1 MAAGGA
7 ADHRRTGRRCR
18 RRSRRR
24 RNSGSFGGLHT
35 PRWHGCHRWRRR
47 RLRRNES
54 RSHAGPDA
62 SHAPDGHFRR
72 QPRDVRGS
80 ESVRHRREDSADD
93 RPGLRLRSGARGLRV
108 PGIGQPLRQG
118 RNQGRRLSAIQGG
131 RTMSRLE
138 GKVALVTGASKGIG
152 AGIAKGLAAAGASV
166 AVNYA
171 SDRGGAEAV
180 AAAIT
185 ASGGRAIVVPG
196 DVSRSADVARLFVE
210 TKAAYGALD
219 VLVNNAAVYQ
229 FGPLEAMTEEEFHR
243 EFNTNVLGPL
253 LMIREAV
260 KYFGP
265 RGGSIINIGSMAS
278 QLTPPNFSIYSA
290 TKSALD
296 AITRVLAK
304 ELGPRQ
310 IRVNSINPGATA
322 TEGARAAGVIGVG
335 SDYEKQILAMT
346 PLGRIGQPSD
356 IAPIAVF
363 LASDESAWLTG
374 ELISA
379 SGGWR

>member
-1 MAAGGA
+1 
-7 ADHRRTGRRCR
+7 
-18 RRSRRR
+18 
-24 RNSGSFGGLHT
+24 
-35 PRWHGCHRWRRR
+35 
-47 RLRRNES
+47 
-54 RSHAGPDA
+54 
-62 SHAPDGHFRR
+62 
-72 QPRDVRGS
+72 
-80 ESVRHRREDSADD
+80 
-93 RPGLRLRSGARGLRV
+93 
-108 PGIGQPLRQG
+108 
-118 RNQGRRLSAIQGG
+118 
-131 RTMSRLE
+131 MSRLE

-171 SDRGGAEAV
+171 SDRSSAEAV
-180 AAAIT
+180 VAAIT
-185 ASGGRAIVVPG
+185 AAGGRAIVVLG
-196 DVSRSADVARLFVE
+196 DVSKSADVARLFVE

-219 VLVNNAAVYQ
+219 VLVNNAAVYK
-229 FGPLEAMTEEEFHR
+229 FGPLEATTEEEFHR

-265 RGGSIINIGSMAS
+265 RGGSIINIGSVAS
-278 QLTPPNFSIYSA
+278 HLTPPNFSIYSA
-290 TKSALD
+290 TKGALD

-322 TEGARAAGVIGVG
+322 TEGARTLGMIGVG
-335 SDYEKQILAMT
+335 SDSEKQMIAMT
-346 PLGRIGQPSD
+346 PLGRVGQPSD

-363 LASDESAWLTG
+363 LASDESGWLTG
-374 ELISA
+374 EIIFA

>member
-1 MAAGGA
+1 
-7 ADHRRTGRRCR
+7 
-18 RRSRRR
+18 
-24 RNSGSFGGLHT
+24 
-35 PRWHGCHRWRRR
+35 
-47 RLRRNES
+47 
-54 RSHAGPDA
+54 
-62 SHAPDGHFRR
+62 
-72 QPRDVRGS
+72 
-80 ESVRHRREDSADD
+80 
-93 RPGLRLRSGARGLRV
+93 
-108 PGIGQPLRQG
+108 
-118 RNQGRRLSAIQGG
+118 
-131 RTMSRLE
+131 MSRLE

-180 AAAIT
+180 VAAIT
-185 ASGGRAIVVPG
+185 ASGGRAIAVPG
-196 DVSRSADVARLFVE
+196 DVSKSADVARLFVE
-210 TKAAYGALD
+210 TKAAYGVLD
-219 VLVNNAAVYQ
+219 VLVNNAGVYQ
-229 FGPLEAMTEEEFHR
+229 SGPLEAMTEEEFHR
-243 EFNTNVLGPL
+243 EFSTNVLGPL

-265 RGGSIINIGSMAS
+265 RGGSVINIGSVAS
-278 QLTPPNFSIYSA
+278 HLTPPNFSIYAA

-322 TEGARAAGVIGVG
+322 TEGARTAGVIGVG
-335 SDYEKQILAMT
+335 SDSEKQMIALT

-356 IAPIAVF
+356 IAPTAVF
-363 LASDESAWLTG
+363 LASDESGWLTG
-374 ELISA
+374 EIICA

>member
-1 MAAGGA
+1 
-7 ADHRRTGRRCR
+7 
-18 RRSRRR
+18 
-24 RNSGSFGGLHT
+24 
-35 PRWHGCHRWRRR
+35 
-47 RLRRNES
+47 
-54 RSHAGPDA
+54 
-62 SHAPDGHFRR
+62 
-72 QPRDVRGS
+72 
-80 ESVRHRREDSADD
+80 
-93 RPGLRLRSGARGLRV
+93 
-108 PGIGQPLRQG
+108 
-118 RNQGRRLSAIQGG
+118 
-131 RTMSRLE
+131 MSRLE
-138 GKVALVTGASKGIG
+138 GKVAVVTGASKGIG
-152 AGIAKGLAAAGASV
+152 AGIAKGLAAAGGWV
-166 AVNYA
+166 AVNSA
-171 SDRGGAEAV
+171 SAGGGGKVGAGRTT
-180 AAAIT
+180 AA
-185 ASGGRAIVVPG
+185 GGRAIVVPG
-196 DVSRSADVARLFVE
+196 DVSKSADVARLFVE

-229 FGPLEAMTEEEFHR
+229 FGTLEAMTEEEFHR

-260 KYFGP
+260 KHFGP

-278 QLTPPNFSIYSA
+278 QVTPPSLSIYTA

-335 SDYEKQILAMT
+335 SDFEKQMIAMT

-363 LASDESAWLTG
+363 LASDESGWLTG
-374 ELISA
+374 EILLA
-379 SGGWR
+379 SGGQR

>member
-1 MAAGGA
+1 M
-7 ADHRRTGRRCR
+7 
-18 RRSRRR
+18 
-24 RNSGSFGGLHT
+24 L
-35 PRWHGCHRWRRR
+35 
-47 RLRRNES
+47 
-54 RSHAGPDA
+54 
-62 SHAPDGHFRR
+62 
-72 QPRDVRGS
+72 
-80 ESVRHRREDSADD
+80 
-93 RPGLRLRSGARGLRV
+93 
-108 PGIGQPLRQG
+108 
-118 RNQGRRLSAIQGG
+118 
-131 RTMSRLE
+131 RLE

-171 SDRGGAEAV
+171 SDRRGAEAV
-180 AAAIT
+180 VAAVT
-185 ASGGRAIVVPG
+185 ASGGKAIVVQG
-196 DVSRSADVARLFVE
+196 DVSKAADVARLFVDV
-210 TKAAYGALD
+210 KSAYGALD
-219 VLVNNAAVYQ
+219 VLVNNAAVYNYD
-229 FGPLEAMTEEEFHR
+229 PLEKVTEEEFHR

-265 RGGSIINIGSMAS
+265 SGGSIVNIGSTAS
-278 QLTPPNFSIYSA
+278 QLNPPNLSIYTA

-335 SDYEKQILAMT
+335 SDSEKQMIAMT

-356 IAPIAVF
+356 IAPTAVF
-363 LASDESAWLTG
+363 LASDESGWLTG
-374 ELISA
+374 EIICA